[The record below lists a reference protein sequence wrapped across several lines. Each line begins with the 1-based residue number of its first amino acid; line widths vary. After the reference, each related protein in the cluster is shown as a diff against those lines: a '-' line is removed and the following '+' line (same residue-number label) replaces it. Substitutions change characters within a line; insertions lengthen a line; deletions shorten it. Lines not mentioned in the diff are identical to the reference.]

1 MTHVLGQQHGHD
13 GLLGWIGEVEGMNMD
28 FYGLEIMRSLL
39 TLTLLRQMKE
49 GKFGSAA
56 KG

>member
-1 MTHVLGQQHGHD
+1 MLGQQHGHD

-28 FYGLEIMRSLL
+28 FYGLEIMLSLL
-39 TLTLLRQMKE
+39 VLTLLRQMKE
-49 GKFGSAA
+49 GKFGSTA